1 MKRLLFVLALPVWA
15 QDSLTLKEA
24 VRLALEKNPSVAAAT
39 AAGQAAA
46 NRIAEARGGGLPKV
60 NYSESWARSDN
71 PVFVFSSLL
80 TQHRF
85 GTQNFQIGPL
95 NRPDFLNNFQSQIT
109 VDQSL
114 YDAGLTKH
122 AVRSAEL
129 GRDAAREDGRRTQM
143 ETIAYVVRAYSDALL
158 GAEQLKAAEQ
168 ALRSVTADLAR
179 AESVRDAG
187 MSTDA
192 DVLSIRVHLA
202 GVREQQIRR
211 RADLEVARA
220 ALNDALGRPLDTE
233 QILSTPLSAVA
244 GAEGAAADYEN
255 SAERHRPEALQAK
268 LAVQMSET
276 ELASARS
283 SLLPKVAAHA
293 AFEADRQQFYD
304 KGGANW
310 LVSIGM
316 QWNLF
321 NGGSDKARIAESTLA
336 VRRSEAERERA
347 RSAIRLQVRRAYAD
361 FRSAGQRIEVAA
373 ASVAEAEESLRI
385 TQNRYAS
392 GMSNVTDLLRTE
404 TEVLEARTRQL
415 TAVHDQRIAAA
426 MLEMAAGVWARSRR
440 CCGEREKNTHGR
452 DAEAPGKKQSCRG
465 GAEARRKTRRGKDLD
480 CRWRR
485 RSCEERSKDRVRAV
499 VPAVDRLWRSAKE
512 TGGSGESGGGRGAYR
527 CGDDRELAGDV

>member
-1 MKRLLFVLALPVWA
+1 MKRLLLLLALPVWA

-39 AAGQAAA
+39 AASQAVA

-80 TQHRF
+80 TQHQF
-85 GTQNFQIGPL
+85 GAQNFQIEPL

-114 YDAGLTKH
+114 YDAGQTKH
-122 AVRSAEL
+122 AVRSAKL
-129 GRDAAREDGRRTQM
+129 ARDVVREDGRRTRM
-143 ETIAYVVRAYSDALL
+143 ETVAYVVRAYSDALL

-168 ALRSVTADLAR
+168 ALRSVAADLER
-179 AESVRDAG
+179 AESVRSAG

-211 RADLEVARA
+211 KADLEVARA
-220 ALNDALGRPLDTE
+220 ALNDALGLPLDTPHT
-233 QILSTPLSAVA
+233 LSTPLTAVA
-244 GAEGAAADYEN
+244 GAEGPASDYETM
-255 SAERHRPEALQAK
+255 ADRQRPEALQAK
-268 LAVQMSET
+268 LAVQMCEA
-276 ELASARS
+276 ELASARG
-283 SLLPKVAAHA
+283 SLLPRVSAHA
-293 AFEADRQQFYD
+293 AFEADRQNFYD

-347 RSAIRLQVRRAYAD
+347 GSAIRLQVRRAYAD
-361 FRSAGQRIEVAA
+361 FRAAVQRIEVASA
-373 ASVAEAEESLRI
+373 AVAEAEESLRI
-385 TQNRYAS
+385 TQNRYGN

-404 TEVLEARTRQL
+404 TAVLEARTRHL
-415 TAVHDQRIAAA
+415 SAVHDQRIAAA
-426 MLEMAAGVWARSRR
+426 MLEMAAGSL
-440 CCGEREKNTHGR
+440 
-452 DAEAPGKKQSCRG
+452 
-465 GAEARRKTRRGKDLD
+465 GAESEVLR
-480 CRWRR
+480 
-485 RSCEERSKDRVRAV
+485 
-499 VPAVDRLWRSAKE
+499 
-512 TGGSGESGGGRGAYR
+512 
-527 CGDDRELAGDV
+527 